1 MFGLLK
7 AQKSNPGHN
16 FRLLASLKGKS
27 QNSFLGFEFHAAPSM
42 RGAQT
47 PPSGCRVAAILRMR
61 STSHDHVAARMEPVA
76 SVQLVRGQDAFVFP
90 IGDLTVSM
98 LVGKVERGTIVVP
111 FVGSMPQNYGSC
123 VRHRN

>member
-1 MFGLLK
+1 
-7 AQKSNPGHN
+7 
-16 FRLLASLKGKS
+16 
-27 QNSFLGFEFHAAPSM
+27 M

-47 PPSGCRVAAILRMR
+47 SHSGCRVAAILHTR

-76 SVQLVRGQDAFVFP
+76 LVQLVHGQDAFVIS

-111 FVGSMPQNYGSC
+111 FVGSMPRKYGSC
-123 VRHRN
+123 VRA